1 MLSKSQM
8 VTLITIRDMNRA
20 IRFYTKTLGGK
31 LRYRGTGAMKDFW
44 AGIKMGSS
52 EIWLVAPEKWEKR
65 SLAYTTF
72 LVKNIK
78 ATVKE
83 LQGKGVK
90 FQRAQKIG
98 PETRIDGPVAWESSG
113 AAAFFKDPD
122 GNVLMVW
129 QNIPPM

>member
-1 MLSKSQM
+1 M

>member
-1 MLSKSQM
+1 MLSKAQM
-8 VTLITIRDMNRA
+8 VTLIPIREMNRA

-52 EIWLVAPEKWEKR
+52 EIWLVAPEKREKR
-65 SLAYTTF
+65 TLAYTTF
-72 LVKNIK
+72 MVKNIR

-90 FQRAQKIG
+90 FQRAEKMS
-98 PETRIDGPVAWESSG
+98 PDTRVDGAISWESWG
-113 AAAFFKDPD
+113 GAAFFKDPE
-122 GNVLMVW
+122 GNALMVW